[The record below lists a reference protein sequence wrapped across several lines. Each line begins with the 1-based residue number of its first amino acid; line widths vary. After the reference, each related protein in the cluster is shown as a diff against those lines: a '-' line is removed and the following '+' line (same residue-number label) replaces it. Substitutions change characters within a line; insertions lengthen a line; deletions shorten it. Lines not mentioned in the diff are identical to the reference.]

1 MEIKR
6 TEESSVRSRRT
17 GRRFFLI
24 LCLVLVFAAGF
35 VSGAGYQLSR
45 VELNLNEFWQVYSL
59 IDQEHVGTIDKKKA
73 VEGATRGL
81 VESLGDPF
89 SGYLTKEERSNL
101 TQELSGE
108 FEGIGARLEDKNGNV
123 TVVSPLTDSPAE
135 RAGLKPNDIIVKING
150 VSTEDMSLDQAVDK
164 IRGKEGTEVE
174 LTIYRTSVSDPIV
187 MKITRSAILVP
198 SVTWK
203 MVGTVGYIEVSQFGD
218 DTVAL
223 FAAAVA
229 GLKEKSPTAIVL
241 DLRNN
246 PGGYLNDVAPLAAA
260 FLPPA
265 SVVTIQKFKTKPQE
279 EIKTE
284 GVPVFP
290 ETKLFVLTN
299 AGSASAS
306 EILAGALKDYGRAK
320 IIGQKSYGKGSV
332 QDIIPLGGGA
342 ALRLTIAEWLTPK
355 GNVVNK
361 VGIEPDIKVDGER
374 TETADPILDK
384 ALELAR

>member
-1 MEIKR
+1 MEAQR
-6 TEESSVRSRRT
+6 SEESSARNRRF
-17 GRRFFLI
+17 GGRFFLAV
-24 LCLVLVFAAGF
+24 CLVLVFATGF

-45 VELNLNEFWQVYSL
+45 VQLNLNEFWQVYSL
-59 IDQEHVGTIDKKKA
+59 IDKEHVGSIDKKKA

-135 RAGLKPNDIIVKING
+135 RAGLKPNDIILKIDG
-150 VSTEDMSLDQAVDK
+150 ESTESMSIDQAVDK
-164 IRGKEGTEVE
+164 IRGKEGTQVE
-174 LTIYRTSVSDPIV
+174 LTVYRAGTNDPIV
-187 MKITRSAILVP
+187 MKITRSAIVVP

-203 MVGTVGYIEVSQFGD
+203 MIGTVGYIEVSQFGD
-218 DTVAL
+218 DTVSL
-223 FAAAVA
+223 FTSAIA
-229 GLKEKSPTAIVL
+229 GLKDKSPSAIIL

-246 PGGYLNDVAPLAAA
+246 PGGYLNDVAPLASA

-265 SVVTIQKFKTKPQE
+265 SVVTVQKFKTKPQE
-279 EIKTE
+279 EIKTA
-284 GVPVFP
+284 GVPTFP
-290 ETKLFVLTN
+290 DTKLFVLMN
-299 AGSASAS
+299 GGSASAS
-306 EILAGALKDYGRAK
+306 EILAGALKDFGRAK

-361 VGIEPDIKVDGER
+361 VGIEPDVTVSAER
-374 TETADPILDK
+374 TETADPVLDK

>member
-1 MEIKR
+1 MEEKSVQ
-6 TEESSVRSRRT
+6 EPSVRSRRV

-24 LCLVLVFAAGF
+24 LCLLLVFSAGF
-35 VSGAGYQLSR
+35 VSGAGYQLNR

-59 IDQEHVGTIDKKKA
+59 IDKEHVGSIDKKKA

-108 FEGIGARLEDKNGNV
+108 FEGIGARLEDKNSTI
-123 TVVSPLTDSPAE
+123 TVVSPLTNSPAE
-135 RAGLKPNDIIVKING
+135 KAGLKPNDVILKING
-150 VSTEDMSLDQAVDK
+150 ESTEDMSLDQAVDK

-174 LTIYRTSVSDPIV
+174 LTVYRTSATDPIV
-187 MKITRSAILVP
+187 MKITRQAILVP

-203 MVGTVGYIEVSQFGD
+203 MIGSVGYIEVNQFGD
-218 DTVAL
+218 DTVNL
-223 FAAAVA
+223 FSKAVNEI
-229 GLKEKSPTAIVL
+229 KPNNPSAIVI

-279 EIKTE
+279 EIRTE
-284 GVPVFP
+284 GVPTFP

-299 AGSASAS
+299 GGSASAS

-320 IIGQKSYGKGSV
+320 IVGQKSYGKGSV

-374 TETADPILDK
+374 TETADPVLDK

>member
-1 MEIKR
+1 MEIKK

-135 RAGLKPNDIIVKING
+135 RAGLKPNDIIIKING
-150 VSTEDMSLDQAVDK
+150 ESTENMSLDQAVDK

-174 LTIYRTSVSDPIV
+174 LTVYRTSVSDPIV

-203 MVGTVGYIEVSQFGD
+203 MIGTVGYIEVSQFGD

-361 VGIEPDIKVDGER
+361 VGIEPDTKVDGER